1 MTEEEIRAII
11 SAAFAKAAADA
22 GALVD
27 PERNIQMDTV
37 FGLVQNICDG
47 VATAVL
53 NP

>member
-1 MTEEEIRAII
+1 MTEEEIRTII
-11 SAAFAKAAADA
+11 AAAFAKASLDA

-27 PERNIQMDTV
+27 PERGIQADMV
-37 FGLVQNICDG
+37 FAAISTICES